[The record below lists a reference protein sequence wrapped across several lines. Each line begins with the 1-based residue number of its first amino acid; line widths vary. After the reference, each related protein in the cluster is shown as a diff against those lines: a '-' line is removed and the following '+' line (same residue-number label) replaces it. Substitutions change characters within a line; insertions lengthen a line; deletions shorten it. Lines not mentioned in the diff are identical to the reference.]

1 MAFFL
6 KSSPPI
12 PPLSVDCEM
21 PTPPTHSSPQTGLS
35 PLVCSPYYTSTPST
49 PVTMVNMSIDS
60 ISDESSNL
68 HHHTSMV
75 QILHEEPSVLTTSTC
90 STVVVNCVTSTTT
103 ASSMERWS
111 TEISTPTI
119 LERMPSSP
127 STETTPLH
135 SDKTRHP
142 PSITASSPSVRAA
155 IGRSTGAVPKVFLP
169 EVLFGPDE
177 QGVEV

>member
-21 PTPPTHSSPQTGLS
+21 STPTHSSPQTGLS

-49 PVTMVNMSIDS
+49 PVTMVNVSIDS
-60 ISDESSNL
+60 IKDESSNV

-90 STVVVNCVTSTTT
+90 STVVVNCVTSTTM
-103 ASSMERWS
+103 ASSIERWS
-111 TEISTPTI
+111 TEISGPTI
-119 LERMPSSP
+119 TDRMPSSSP
-127 STETTPLH
+127 AETTPLRG
-135 SDKTRHP
+135 DKMSHASSLTV
-142 PSITASSPSVRAA
+142 SSPSVRAA